1 MAIKRDLSAPLAVSE
16 FDGEKKR
23 KKRVTRTSSD
33 GKTTREVRRKD
44 GSLKKRVTRTES
56 KINIAPGIT
65 PRTKKTKDVKKVSR
79 SGNKVIIKNK
89 TKSSASK
96 TKDGKKD
103 GMYPQRTTRSKVTLS
118 NSKGTDDMQLRK
130 VKVVKKAGGSTI
142 EKSKSTGNTGTSAIL
157 KTIRNGGGMRGYR
170 KK

>member
-44 GSLKKRVTRTES
+44 GSLKKRVTRTS
-56 KINIAPGIT
+56 STTSTGI

-79 SGNKVIIKNK
+79 SGNKVTVKNK
-89 TKSSASK
+89 TKLGSNGAGQVK
-96 TKDGKKD
+96 
-103 GMYPQRTTRSKVTLS
+103 RTTRSKVTLS
-118 NSKGTDDMQLRK
+118 NKKGTDDMQLRK
-130 VKVVKKAGGSTI
+130 VKVVKRAGGKKI
-142 EKSKSTGNTGTSAIL
+142 EKSKSTGNSGSSAIL
-157 KTIRNGGGMRGYR
+157 KTIRNGGGMRGY
-170 KK
+170 